1 VISNARALRWT
12 ALMDAQSIAQD
23 VLGQSSAWKVDPQ
36 LYRTRRTMEALSESL
51 AGVRVKYVLLPDAKN
66 VRLDIEMQE
75 PTSGL
80 NLTDYLEKKT
90 TGGS

>member
-1 VISNARALRWT
+1 
-12 ALMDAQSIAQD
+12 
-23 VLGQSSAWKVDPQ
+23 
-36 LYRTRRTMEALSESL
+36 MEALSESL